1 MGGTM
6 SKVSMYTLSTC
17 PWCRKAKNFF
27 KEHNVPFDFVDYDL
41 ADEATQ
47 KKIMAEL
54 DAHRA
59 NGFPFV
65 RIGNAVT
72 IGWNPE
78 RYKQLLG
85 L

>member
-1 MGGTM
+1 M
-6 SKVSMYTLSTC
+6 KPVSMYTLSTC

-27 KEHNVPFDFVDYDL
+27 KEHGVPFDFIDYDL

-47 KKIMAEL
+47 KKIMTDL
-54 DAHRA
+54 DAHGA

-65 RIGNAVT
+65 RIGDAVT
-72 IGWNPE
+72 IGYNPG
-78 RYKQLLG
+78 RYKELLG

>member
-1 MGGTM
+1 M
-6 SKVSMYTLSTC
+6 KNVSMYTLSTC
-17 PWCRKAKNFF
+17 PWCRKTKIFF

-47 KKIMAEL
+47 KRIMADL
-54 DAHRA
+54 DAHGA

-65 RIGNAVT
+65 RIGDVVT
-72 IGWNPE
+72 IGYNPQ
-78 RYKQLLG
+78 RYKELLG